1 MKHNRCDETSST
13 GTGHISHKMSRSSEC
28 STLKSVGII
37 SILLM
42 IWLTLFGFTCLY
54 IRSSCHV
61 TDVIGQAIDLPAYS
75 SGESHM
81 PRTYNQTMLM
91 ISFIP
96 APGQASLP
104 PKHVSRPTNAPR
116 ESDNLDSNYHTKET
130 VHSLH
135 NDSKEMRLTSDLVR
149 VFKSTKAPLST
160 TPNPMRDI
168 LSVCRNSTT
177 SSAKSHSQNR
187 RSLRFPDANILYV
200 ASLPNITCL
209 MVVLMLMFIMYEY
222 PQRLSFYT
230 VILMTASGVYAGTE
244 YCNTTY
250 ECVGQSRP
258 INRTYSLRS
267 RGYKANSGGTTDITA
282 EWDSY
287 KSIRCS
293 GSFSCA
299 NIGCIQG
306 SSAFQSSSLDC
317 SAVFACSNTSVNLT
331 GPISLECWGSN
342 SCYGVTFHSYGDAAD
357 IDCYGDRSCANT
369 EIHNH
374 NMITASGSYALYN
387 ATIHSTA
394 DGLVVY
400 LWGSNAGFGA
410 KKK

>member
-135 NDSKEMRLTSDLVR
+135 NDSKEIQFTSDLVR
-149 VFKSTKAPLST
+149 VFESTKDTTDASLPT
-160 TPNPMRDI
+160 TPNPMRCI
-168 LSVCRNSTT
+168 LSVCRNSTA
-177 SSAKSHSQNR
+177 SSAKSRSQNR
-187 RSLRFPDANILYV
+187 RSLRIVDKHETIDAIYNASDMRRRFPQSRLSDINIK
-200 ASLPNITCL
+200 CL
-209 MVVLMLMFIMYEY
+209 MVVLMLMFIMCKC
-222 PQRLSFYT
+222 PKSISFNT
-230 VILMTASGVYAGTE
+230 VILMTMSGVHAGYE
-244 YCNTTY
+244 YCDTAY
-250 ECVGQSRP
+250 ACVGKSRP
-258 INRTYSLRS
+258 INRANALRS
-267 RGYKANSGGTTDITA
+267 GGYKANSGDTTDITI
-282 EWDSY
+282 EWDSDTY
-287 KSIRCS
+287 IRCD

-299 NIGCIQG
+299 NIGCIKG
-306 SSAFQSSSLDC
+306 
-317 SAVFACSNTSVNLT
+317 SNTYDS
-331 GPISLECWGSN
+331 S
-342 SCYGVTFHSYGDAAD
+342 
-357 IDCYGDRSCANT
+357 
-369 EIHNH
+369 
-374 NMITASGSYALYN
+374 
-387 ATIHSTA
+387 
-394 DGLVVY
+394 
-400 LWGSNAGFGA
+400 
-410 KKK
+410 